1 MDHQHSHDSNHE
13 GNNVNRNDNDGR
25 RHKPIGRHF
34 TLMLAVRNVVP
45 TGGFADRTR
54 GVHRTIRHLL

>member
-1 MDHQHSHDSNHE
+1 M
-13 GNNVNRNDNDGR
+13 NRNDNDGR